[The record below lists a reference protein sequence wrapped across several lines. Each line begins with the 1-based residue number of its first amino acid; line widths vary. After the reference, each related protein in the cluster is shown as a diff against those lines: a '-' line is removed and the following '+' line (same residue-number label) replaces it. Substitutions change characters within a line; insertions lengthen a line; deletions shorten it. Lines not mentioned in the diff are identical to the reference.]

1 MSSKQSGR
9 RSVKGPTE
17 QMKRR
22 TLLLMAVCGIVAF
35 IVLAFQLFKIQIIE
49 HDKYEADALS
59 QQIGTTSSIAE
70 RGTIYDTNM
79 KALAMSS
86 EVYTVFIDPKAITER
101 NEDINLIADEL
112 NELLDVDRAEVISKM
127 ENKDSQYAVV
137 ARKVDPDIVE
147 KIKTFKN
154 VNNIT
159 TVHFEKDYKR
169 YYPYGSLACHVVGFT
184 GSDGTGLQGVEY
196 EYNSVLSGAEGRK
209 VQAQTA
215 NGKPLMFTEYE
226 DNYTVKNGLNV
237 VTTIDS
243 TIQYYLEKRLQEA
256 VEKYDI
262 QNGAG
267 AIVMNVKSGAILGMA
282 SLGNFDLND
291 YLAVDEETQK
301 KADAASDKESDEI
314 MSEARSLMWRNKCIS
329 DTYEPGSTFKI
340 LTLAMALQ
348 EGIAPDESDE
358 YFCEGSV
365 QVEGDTVARHCWDVS
380 GHGEQTLTQ
389 AVQHSCNV
397 AFVNIGQ
404 KIGAE
409 RFYKYCDAFGL
420 LNLTPDK
427 EESLTGLTGVDLP
440 GEARSIWWSE
450 NVFYNPEVRSQLAAA
465 SFGQTFNV
473 TPLQMVTAVSACVNG
488 GYLVEP
494 YVVRELV
501 DDNGDAVYTHDSTP
515 VRQVISEE
523 TSDKI
528 CEILEKVVN
537 DPVDGTGKNAY
548 VAGYRI
554 GGKTGTSEKVSKLA
568 DTGEKEYI
576 VSFMGIAPAD
586 EPEIAILAFLDTPN
600 DEGETYI
607 SGGQMGAPTV
617 GAMLS
622 DILPYIGVEAQYS
635 EEEILN
641 RDRGV
646 PDVLEKKISDAAKAL
661 EDSGM
666 RYRVIGE
673 GDTVTKQLPAA
684 HSVIAAGSEVILYA
698 DEEPS
703 KNKEKMIDLI
713 DYDYVTAREKLSQ
726 IGVFISTSSP
736 VSDPDSQLITSQ
748 SIAEGEEVEHG
759 TIINVTLRSGGGGS
773 MIGRY

>member
-1 MSSKQSGR
+1 
-9 RSVKGPTE
+9 
-17 QMKRR
+17 
-22 TLLLMAVCGIVAF
+22 MAVCGIVAF

-49 HDKYEADALS
+49 HDQYESEALK
-59 QQIGTTSSIAE
+59 QQIGKDTLIAE

-79 KALAMSS
+79 KALAMSTD
-86 EVYTVFIDPKAITER
+86 VYTVFIDPKAIAER
-101 NEDINLIADEL
+101 EEDINVIADEL
-112 NELLDVDRAEVISKM
+112 NEFLNVDRTEVLSKM
-127 ENKDSQYAVV
+127 EDKESQYAVI

-147 KIKTFKN
+147 KIKKRN
-154 VNNIT
+154 KKNNIT
-159 TVHFEKDYKR
+159 TIHFEEDHKR

-184 GSDGTGLQGVEY
+184 DSYGTGQQGLEL
-196 EYNSVLSGAEGRK
+196 EYNSMLSGAEGRT
-209 VQAQTA
+209 VQARTA
-215 NGKPLMFTEYE
+215 SGKPLMFTDYE
-226 DNYTVKNGLNV
+226 DNYEVQNGLNV

-267 AIVMNVKSGAILGMA
+267 AIVMNVKTGAILGMA
-282 SLGNFDLND
+282 SLDNFDLND

-301 KADAASDKESDEI
+301 KADAASGKEADDI
-314 MSEARSLMWRNKCIS
+314 IIDARTHLWKNKCIS

-348 EGIAPDESDE
+348 EGLAPEESDD

-404 KIGAE
+404 EIGAE

-420 LNLTPDK
+420 LDITAD
-427 EESLTGLTGVDLP
+427 EEKSLTGLTGVDLP
-440 GEARSIWWSE
+440 YEARSIWWSE
-450 NVFYNPEVRSQLAAA
+450 KVFYNPDVRSQLAAA

-488 GYLVEP
+488 GYLMEP

-501 DDNGDAVYTHDSTP
+501 NDNGDAVYTHDSTP

-586 EPEIAILAFLDTPN
+586 DPEIAILAFLDTPN
-600 DEGETYI
+600 DDGENYI

-622 DILPYIGVEAQYS
+622 DILPYIGVEAKYS

-646 PDVLEKKISDAAKAL
+646 PDVLEMKITDAAKTI
-661 EDSGM
+661 EDAGM
-666 RYRVIGE
+666 RFRVIGE

-698 DEEPS
+698 DEDPS
-703 KNKEKMIDLI
+703 NNKEKMIDLI

-736 VSDPDSQLITSQ
+736 VSSPDTQLITSQ
-748 SIAEGEEVEHG
+748 SIGEGEEVEHG
-759 TIINVTLRSGGGGS
+759 TIINVTLRTSGGGS